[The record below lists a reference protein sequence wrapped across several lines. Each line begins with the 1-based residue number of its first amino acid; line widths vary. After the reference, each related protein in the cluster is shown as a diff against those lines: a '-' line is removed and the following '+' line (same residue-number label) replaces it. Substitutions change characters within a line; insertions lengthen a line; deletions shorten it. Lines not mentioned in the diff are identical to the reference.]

1 LCRTGDDLKG
11 REGTNGRWGGKRREG
26 RKREIRYWGG
36 RGRIRNGK
44 REGGKKRKEERA
56 FPYFLIHNKHCV
68 FYQNGRKDRRSSKH
82 RCFF

>member
-44 REGGKKRKEERA
+44 KGGREEKERGKGV
-56 FPYFLIHNKHCV
+56 PLLLNS
-68 FYQNGRKDRRSSKH
+68 Q
-82 RCFF
+82 